1 MAVKMKPHK
10 LSKAKIKK
18 IVQGIQTGLPQ
29 CKIAAS
35 VGVNRK
41 TLRNWLGDREDP
53 HPFVRK
59 LQREVAQAEEEL
71 IRERVDQVKQAAR
84 GGVEYGETRITKTGK
99 SLIIRQV
106 PPDWRAAAWFLERRY
121 PKSYAL
127 RHIEVEDDDTGDD
140 LVIIGVTDTGK
151 TQELFAE
158 YLDDHPFNSKPQGL
172 FAVHEAPVGARKAP
186 YKLTEAKIKTIV
198 QGARK
203 GLPWSVIAAAVGVNR
218 KTLWNWLKDQEDPHP
233 LIWKLHQEVWQAAAA
248 LIKELLDLINQAAR
262 GGAEYRKIRVTK
274 TRTILII
281 RRIPPD
287 WRAAA
292 WFLERR
298 FPESYSERHIK
309 VEDDE
314 DDVTV
319 DNRLI
324 VRMTDDDESQDL
336 FAE

>member
-10 LSKAKIKK
+10 LEEAKIKK

-29 CKIAAS
+29 YKIAAS

-59 LQREVAQAEEEL
+59 LQREVAQAEEEF
-71 IRERVDQVKQAAR
+71 IEERVDQVKQAAR
-84 GGVEYGETRITKTGK
+84 GGAEYGETRITKTGK
-99 SLIIRQV
+99 SLSSIRQV
-106 PPDWRAAAWFLERRY
+106 PPDWRAAAWLLERRY
-121 PKSYAL
+121 PKSFAL
-127 RHIEVEDDDTGDD
+127 RHIEVEDDVTDDD
-140 LVIIGVTDTGK
+140 LLIIGVTHAGK
-151 TQELFAE
+151 TQDLFAE

-172 FAVHEAPVGARKAP
+172 FAVHEAPVAARKAP

-198 QGARK
+198 QGVRK

-218 KTLWNWLKDQEDPHP
+218 KTLWNWLRDQEDPHP
-233 LIWKLHQEVWQAAAA
+233 LVWKLQQEVWEAAAA
-248 LIKELLDLINQAAR
+248 FIQELVDLIKQAAR
-262 GGAEYRKIRVTK
+262 GGAEYREIRVK
-274 TRTILII
+274 EIGDSLII
-281 RRIPPD
+281 IRQVSPD

-309 VEDDE
+309 VEDDVPG
-314 DDVTV
+314 DDP
-319 DNRLI
+319 LI
-324 VRMTDDDESQDL
+324 VEMTYDDESQDL